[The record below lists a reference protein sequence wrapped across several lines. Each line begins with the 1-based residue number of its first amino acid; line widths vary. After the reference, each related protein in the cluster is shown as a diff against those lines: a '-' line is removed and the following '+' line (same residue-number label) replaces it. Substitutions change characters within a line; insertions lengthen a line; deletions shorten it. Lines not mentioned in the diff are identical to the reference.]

1 MSCRWKW
8 KNKQDEIT
16 NKKSIEEI
24 VEARKIKSLIHFTH
38 INNLSNIIKNGILS
52 RESMENEKIDF
63 VHTDDV
69 RLDGY
74 WDAISLSISY
84 PNGKM
89 LYKKRMD
96 NGNNFIIIKLF
107 PAILYKSHCAFCGSN
122 AATNS
127 VREIPLV
134 ERVTYDAFEDMFSLN
149 PRGSGCTRN
158 NNIPNNMPTD
168 EQAEV
173 LVFNDISPYYI
184 EEIVFFSRADMK
196 QYGVLCGNIKCNY
209 DPSMFGIRDYYL
221 R

>member
-1 MSCRWKW
+1 
-8 KNKQDEIT
+8 
-16 NKKSIEEI
+16 
-24 VEARKIKSLIHFTH
+24 
-38 INNLSNIIKNGILS
+38 
-52 RESMENEKIDF
+52 
-63 VHTDDV
+63 
-69 RLDGY
+69 
-74 WDAISLSISY
+74 
-84 PNGKM
+84 
-89 LYKKRMD
+89 
-96 NGNNFIIIKLF
+96 
-107 PAILYKSHCAFCGSN
+107 
-122 AATNS
+122 
-127 VREIPLV
+127 
-134 ERVTYDAFEDMFSLN
+134 MFSLN